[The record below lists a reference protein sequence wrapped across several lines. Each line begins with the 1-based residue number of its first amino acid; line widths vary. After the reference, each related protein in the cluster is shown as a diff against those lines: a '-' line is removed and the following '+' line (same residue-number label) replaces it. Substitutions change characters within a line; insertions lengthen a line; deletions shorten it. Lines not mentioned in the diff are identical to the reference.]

1 MGATVFVNNRALTDA
16 SGSALSTNFPCV
28 GKTPAP
34 PAPFVPIPYPNISK
48 GGDTEQGSTKVSA
61 DGKPVA
67 LKDSSDFSTSKGNEA
82 ATAGGGLVTA
92 KQNGKSWY
100 FMYSMDVK
108 IEGKEVPRAFDIMAG
123 NTQ

>member
-16 SGSALSTNFPCV
+16 GGSAMSANFPCV
-28 GKTPAP
+28 GKTPGP
-34 PAPFVPIPYPNISK
+34 PAPFIPIPYPNVSK
-48 GGDTEQGSTKVSA
+48 GGDTEKGAKKVTA
-61 DGKPVA
+61 DGKDVA
-67 LKDSSDFSTSKGNEA
+67 VKNESKFSTSVGNEA

-92 KQNGKSWY
+92 KQKGKSNY

-123 NTQ
+123 DD

>member
-1 MGATVFVNNRALTDA
+1 MGATVFVNNRALTDS
-16 SGSALSTNFPCV
+16 SGSALSINFPCV
-28 GKTPAP
+28 GKTPGP
-34 PAPFVPIPYPNISK
+34 PAPFIPIPYPNISK
-48 GGDTEQGSTKVSA
+48 GGDTEQGSEKVSA

-82 ATAGGGLVTA
+82 ATAGGGLITS
-92 KQNGKSWY
+92 KQMGKSWY

>member
-1 MGATVFVNNRALTDA
+1 MGATVFVNSRALTDA
-16 SGSALSTNFPCV
+16 SGNAMSINFPCV
-28 GKTPAP
+28 GKTPGP
-34 PAPFVPIPYPNISK
+34 PAPFIPIPYPNISK
-48 GGDTEQGSTKVSA
+48 GGDTEKGSKKVTA

-67 LKDSSDFSTSKGNEA
+67 LKDDSDFSTSNGNEA

-92 KQNGKSWY
+92 KQKGKSWY

-123 NTQ
+123 DG